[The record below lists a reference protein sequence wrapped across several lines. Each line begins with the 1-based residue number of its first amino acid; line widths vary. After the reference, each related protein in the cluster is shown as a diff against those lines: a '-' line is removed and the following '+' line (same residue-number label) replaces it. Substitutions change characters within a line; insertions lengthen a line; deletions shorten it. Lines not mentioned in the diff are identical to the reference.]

1 MASKT
6 LEAKLLITAESRVE
20 AEMAKVAKA
29 IQQGL
34 DVTKYTAEAAKLSK
48 AWEQQAKA
56 AKAAAAVMDARKPL
70 EATVQGLQRVGA
82 QATRLA
88 REYDVAKKA
97 AAEYGKAQTFIKGSE
112 QAAQAAR
119 LAAEVRRLGDAHRAA
134 VNDTKALTAA
144 FSAETAALRA
154 AESAASRYGVDL
166 SRVEQQQ
173 RTLARSTDQAAAAF
187 RRQVAAEDLA
197 AKRAVV
203 NQERAAARRGLVS
216 AGAVVAGGKID
227 ATAKAAEHTYAEF
240 DMEIRR
246 QVAMAGLTKEERSS
260 RINQAVRLGGA
271 STFNDIQVLHAQR
284 TLAGRGVRKDLVEP
298 FVEEILNYAQAM
310 NVELPSAAK
319 TLEGI
324 VFSTNQHIEDA
335 ATATKVMRRNVDL
348 AVKTA
353 KVGGLEDHD
362 IQAAFKMGGA
372 TSTGAG
378 FSIETMDTIFALLRK
393 SGYSGEEAGTAA
405 RGISSKFI
413 APSKQGLT
421 ALDAMGVKYQNF
433 VRMPDALNADR
444 LGSSVKRTFGKDMS
458 PRQMQRL
465 QALMNDPDALLD
477 RDKFT
482 ASATG
487 IIGQS
492 FDKNKKGQLKAAD
505 AHAIAKT
512 VGDFYKMAAESVD
525 TEGLLRAVI
534 NAHPTQAQLNAL
546 VTREHG
552 GKLGSIAQKPELFDE
567 YRKKIADT
575 PEGFA
580 KSIGDAV
587 MGGFYGAQKRIEN
600 TRLNVETAMGR
611 SLDNN
616 GEGGGLLTRAATAIA
631 DFQQHIAELDPKI
644 VALGTSVTVAGGKIA
659 EAAGTL
665 GLMGSALALTKS
677 AASLELA
684 AAKLAMNGGGLP
696 DAAKKGGKLAGLA
709 KGALGIT
716 AIGGLAELAKQYD
729 TLQMP
734 EFTKE
739 GIGRGLLGALDPN
752 LPDMVLGK
760 KADEIGKDAGTKVGK
775 GVAEGVKEKA
785 PEVEAEGKTLFQRLN
800 EQFRQGIFV
809 PIHLAPGEGFG
820 SGGGGGLIQR
830 ASFSPGGVGGGGVDF
845 GGALR
850 RASTGGGAGGGVG
863 AGIPRFGGGGGGS
876 GGYDG
881 SYTGNDGRRAARG
894 RMSAAGAENVASWME
909 FFRRP
914 VDQGGMGYTEEQA
927 RGQIAMMQGESG
939 LNLDPTSKGDHNR
952 AGVPQSFGTVQWN
965 RAAGRFGK
973 LQALAQSM
981 GKDWTDRGVQ
991 QEMYRREMMGA
1002 YRGAYNRIRQ
1012 AQTGEQSLRSG
1023 ISDYENPKHHDLAYA
1038 IRKPF
1043 LDRLRRGGGGVAA
1056 PKIPDEPRLVKGL
1069 DGKEGLDLGNGTMKM
1084 PDGSIRSITRSGL
1097 EIPDPPAGGIG
1108 AAGNGRGSIGAH
1120 VEEFGRHVDRLS
1132 DMGFH
1137 GQISLAVTGSG
1148 RQQVRATALKVRGRH
1163 GMTADMGVTMPDLDR
1178 DEVQSHLSRGYYDV

>member
-6 LEAKLLITAESRVE
+6 IEAKLLITAESRVE

-34 DVTKYTAEAAKLSK
+34 DVTKYTAETAKLSK

-70 EATVQGLQRVGA
+70 EATVQGMQRVGA

-88 REYDVAKKA
+88 RDYDVAKKA

-203 NQERAAARRGLVS
+203 NQERSAARRGLVS

-444 LGSSVKRTFGKDMS
+444 LGSSVKRTFGKDLS

-684 AAKLAMNGGGLP
+684 AAKLAVNGGGLP
-696 DAAKKGGKLAGLA
+696 DAAKKGGRLAGLA

-734 EFTKE
+734 EFTKD

-752 LPDMVLGK
+752 LPDLMLGK
-760 KADEIGKDAGTKVGK
+760 KADEIGKEAGTKVGK

-809 PIHLAPGEGFG
+809 PIHFMPGEGTGGSAGGGAGMIQKASFG
-820 SGGGGGLIQR
+820 GSGDDLGGMIRRGGLGGGSVGSGIGTGGGGAGGLSVRSGGGGGSIPGIPASVDMTDAERNMLGLIQLHESHGR
-830 ASFSPGGVGGGGVDF
+830 NTLNYVGTRQGLDPMTARGATAQGYYQILNSNWRRLAPGLGIKTRNAMSSTLEEQTRVALALLRSRGGRPQDWAPF
-845 GGALR
+845 NPALR
-850 RASTGGGAGGGVG
+850 AAIRRGDRAPLGAGV
-863 AGIPRFGGGGGGS
+863 AK
-876 GGYDG
+876 D
-881 SYTGNDGRRAARG
+881 
-894 RMSAAGAENVASWME
+894 AAGLE
-909 FFRRP
+909 P
-914 VDQGGMGYTEEQA
+914 
-927 RGQIAMMQGESG
+927 
-939 LNLDPTSKGDHNR
+939 
-952 AGVPQSFGTVQWN
+952 
-965 RAAGRFGK
+965 K
-973 LQALAQSM
+973 L
-981 GKDWTDRGVQ
+981 
-991 QEMYRREMMGA
+991 
-1002 YRGAYNRIRQ
+1002 IR
-1012 AQTGEQSLRSG
+1012 
-1023 ISDYENPKHHDLAYA
+1023 
-1038 IRKPF
+1038 
-1043 LDRLRRGGGGVAA
+1043 
-1056 PKIPDEPRLVKGL
+1056 GL
-1069 DGKEGLDLGNGTMKM
+1069 DGKEGLDLGDGTMKM

-1097 EIPDPPAGGIG
+1097 EIPDAPAGGIG
-1108 AAGNGRGSIGAH
+1108 GRAGRNDFA
-1120 VEEFGRHVDRLS
+1120 DRL
-1132 DMGFH
+1132 DRVADRMEGMGFH

-1148 RQQVRATALKVRGRH
+1148 RQQVRATALKVRGRG
-1163 GMTADMGVTMPDLDR
+1163 GMSADLGISEPGAKEDLSDW
-1178 DEVQSHLSRGYYDV
+1178 S

>member
-1 MASKT
+1 MASKVI
-6 LEAKLLITAESRVE
+6 EAKLLITAESRVE
-20 AEMAKVAKA
+20 AEMSKVAKA

-34 DVTKYTAEAAKLSK
+34 DVTKYTAEAAKLNK

-56 AKAAAAVMDARKPL
+56 AKAAADVMDARKPL
-70 EATVQGLQRVGA
+70 EATVRGMQRVGA
-82 QATRLA
+82 EATRLA

-97 AAEYGKAQTFIKGSE
+97 AADFGKAQTFIKGSE
-112 QAAQAAR
+112 QAAQATR
-119 LAAEVRRLGDAHRAA
+119 LATEVQRLAQAHRTA
-134 VNDTKALTAA
+134 VGETKALTAA

-154 AESAASRYGVDL
+154 AEGAASRLGVDL

-173 RTLARSTDQAAAAF
+173 RTLARSTDQASAAF
-187 RRQVAAEDLA
+187 KRQVAVEDLA
-197 AKRAVV
+197 AKQSVV
-203 NQERAAARRGLVS
+203 NHERSAARRALVS
-216 AGAVVAGGKID
+216 GGAVVVGGKIN
-227 ATAKAAEHTYAEF
+227 ATAKAAEHSYAEF

-246 QVAMAGLTKEERSS
+246 QVAMAGLTPVERQS
-260 RINQAVRLGGA
+260 RIDQAVRLGGS

-298 FVEEILNYAQAM
+298 FVEEIKDYAQAM
-310 NVELPSAAK
+310 NVDLPSAAK

-335 ATATKVMRRNVDL
+335 ATAKKVMRRNVDL

-372 TSTGAG
+372 TATGAG

-421 ALDAMGVKYQNF
+421 ALDAMGVKYQDF

-444 LGSSVKRTFGKDMS
+444 LGSSVKRSFGKDMS
-458 PRQMQRL
+458 PRQMQQL
-465 QALMNDPDALLD
+465 QALMNDPDAQLD

-487 IIGQS
+487 IIGRS
-492 FDKNKKGQLKAAD
+492 FDKNKKGELKAAD

-567 YRKKIADT
+567 YHKKIAET

-587 MGGFYGAQKRIEN
+587 MGGFYGALKRIEN

-616 GEGGGLLTRAATAIA
+616 GENGGLLTKAATAIA
-631 DFQQHIAELDPKI
+631 DFQQHIAELDPKV
-644 VALGTSVTVAGGKIA
+644 VALGTSVAYVSGQIMQ
-659 EAAGTL
+659 AAGTL

-684 AAKLAMNGGGLP
+684 AAKLAAGGILP
-696 DAAKKGGKLAGLA
+696 DGAKKGGKLAGLA

-716 AIGGLAELAKQYD
+716 AAGGLAELAQQYGV
-729 TLQMP
+729 LQMP
-734 EFTKE
+734 DLKD
-739 GIGRGLLGALDPN
+739 GVGRGLLGALDPN

-760 KADEIGKDAGTKVGK
+760 KADEVGKDAGTKVGK
-775 GVAEGVKEKA
+775 GIADGVKEKA
-785 PEVEAEGKTLFQRLN
+785 PEVEAEGKTVFQRLN
-800 EQFRQGIFV
+800 EQFRAGIFV
-809 PIHLAPGEGFG
+809 PIHLAPGEGMG
-820 SGGGGGLIQR
+820 GGAGGGGGGGSLIQR
-830 ASFSPGGVGGGGVDF
+830 ASFSPGGGGFGGGGIGVGGGGGVF
-845 GGALR
+845 R
-850 RASTGGGAGGGVG
+850 RGS
-863 AGIPRFGGGGGGS
+863 GGGGGARVFEAPTGPYLGTGS
-876 GGYDG
+876 TAG
-881 SYTGNDGRRAARG
+881 SLTRLSEEAARAAGIDPRYLHG
-894 RMSAAGAENVASWME
+894 IRA
-909 FFRRP
+909 
-914 VDQGGMGYTEEQA
+914 
-927 RGQIAMMQGESG
+927 GESG
-939 LNLDPTSKGDHNR
+939 HRDNYDVKS
-952 AGVPQSFGTVQWN
+952 
-965 RAAGRFGK
+965 
-973 LQALAQSM
+973 
-981 GKDWTDRGVQ
+981 DRVEDSYG
-991 QEMYRREMMGA
+991 
-1002 YRGAYNRIRQ
+1002 
-1012 AQTGEQSLRSG
+1012 
-1023 ISDYENPKHHDLAYA
+1023 
-1038 IRKPF
+1038 PF
-1043 LDRLRRGGGGVAA
+1043 QMNRRGGLGQIFEKETGLSVKDPRTIADQARWVARHIA
-1056 PKIPDEPRLVKGL
+1056 KKLKANPNYNPGTEWFGYKGRREADPKWGNSGYRPNAAAGLEPKLIRGL

-1097 EIPDPPAGGIG
+1097 EIPEAPAGGIG
-1108 AAGNGRGSIGAH
+1108 AAGNGRAGSIGAH
-1120 VEEFGRHVDRLS
+1120 VEEFGRHVDRLA

-1137 GQISLAVTGSG
+1137 GQIEVTGLHRAG
-1148 RQQVRATALKVRGRH
+1148 MRATGIKVRGRG
-1163 GMTADMGVTMPDLDR
+1163 GMTADMGVSLPDLER
-1178 DEVQSHLSRGYYDV
+1178 DGYSPPPRGLTDV

>member
-34 DVTKYTAEAAKLSK
+34 NVTKYTAEAAKLSK

-70 EATVQGLQRVGA
+70 EATVQGMQRVGA

-97 AAEYGKAQTFIKGSE
+97 AAEYGKAQTFVKGSE

-203 NQERAAARRGLVS
+203 NQERSAARRGLVS

-246 QVAMAGLTKEERSS
+246 QVAMAGLTKDERTS

-444 LGSSVKRTFGKDMS
+444 LGSSVKRSFGKDLS

-696 DAAKKGGKLAGLA
+696 DAAKKGGRLAGLA

-716 AIGGLAELAKQYD
+716 AIGGLAELAQHYD
-729 TLQMP
+729 TLKMP
-734 EFTKE
+734 EFTKD

-760 KADEIGKDAGTKVGK
+760 KADEIGKEAGTKVGK

-785 PEVEAEGKTLFQRLN
+785 PEVEAEGKTLLQRLN
-800 EQFRQGIFV
+800 EQFRQGIFI
-809 PIHLAPGEGFG
+809 PIHLAPGEGMGGG
-820 SGGGGGLIQR
+820 SGSGSSGLIQK
-830 ASFSPGGVGGGGVDF
+830 ASFGGGSGLDGMV
-845 GGALR
+845 R
-850 RASTGGGAGGGVG
+850 KASIGGAGGGAGVASGGGAAPYVGGGRGISARDMRNIDPEFAAHIRASSLSQGIDPDIALRIANSEGLRGSNPNRLTPGDYENGKPTSFGPFQLHYGRSGGLGNRYTAETGHHASDPRYWKEQIDFALRTARKEGWGAWYGRRG
-863 AGIPRFGGGGGGS
+863 AGIGLR
-876 GGYDG
+876 DG
-881 SYTGNDGRRAARG
+881 
-894 RMSAAGAENVASWME
+894 
-909 FFRRP
+909 
-914 VDQGGMGYTEEQA
+914 
-927 RGQIAMMQGESG
+927 I
-939 LNLDPTSKGDHNR
+939 
-952 AGVPQSFGTVQWN
+952 GTVKPVPM
-965 RAAGRFGK
+965 A
-973 LQALAQSM
+973 
-981 GKDWTDRGVQ
+981 KD
-991 QEMYRREMMGA
+991 
-1002 YRGAYNRIRQ
+1002 
-1012 AQTGEQSLRSG
+1012 GE
-1023 ISDYENPKHHDLAYA
+1023 PK
-1038 IRKPF
+1038 
-1043 LDRLRRGGGGVAA
+1043 
-1056 PKIPDEPRLVKGL
+1056 LVKGL
-1069 DGKEGLDLGNGTMKM
+1069 DGKEGLDLGNGTMRM

-1097 EIPDPPAGGIG
+1097 EIPDAPAGGIG

-1120 VEEFGRHVDRLS
+1120 VEEFGRHVDRLQ
-1132 DMGFH
+1132 DMGVH
-1137 GQISLAVTGSG
+1137 AQVEVTGLRRSG
-1148 RQQVRATALKVRGRH
+1148 LRATALRVRGRG
-1163 GMTADMGVTMPDLDR
+1163 GMSADLGVSEPDAKED
-1178 DEVQSHLSRGYYDV
+1178 LSDWT

>member
-6 LEAKLLITAESRVE
+6 IEAKLLITAESRVE

-48 AWEQQAKA
+48 AWEQQARA

-70 EATVQGLQRVGA
+70 EATVQGMQRVGA

-119 LAAEVRRLGDAHRAA
+119 LAAEVRRLGDAHRVA

-203 NQERAAARRGLVS
+203 NQERSAARRGLVS

-444 LGSSVKRTFGKDMS
+444 LGSSVKRSFGKDLS

-684 AAKLAMNGGGLP
+684 AAKLAVNGGGLP
-696 DAAKKGGKLAGLA
+696 DAAKKGGRLAGLA

-716 AIGGLAELAKQYD
+716 AIGGLAELAQHYD
-729 TLQMP
+729 TLKMP
-734 EFTKE
+734 EFTKD

-809 PIHLAPGEGFG
+809 PIHFMPGEGM
-820 SGGGGGLIQR
+820 
-830 ASFSPGGVGGGGVDF
+830 
-845 GGALR
+845 
-850 RASTGGGAGGGVG
+850 GGGAGGG
-863 AGIPRFGGGGGGS
+863 AGLIQKASFGGGGGADLSGMVRKASIGGAGGGAGATSGSVVPYS
-876 GGYDG
+876 GG
-881 SYTGNDGRRAARG
+881 GR
-894 RMSAAGAENVASWME
+894 
-909 FFRRP
+909 
-914 VDQGGMGYTEEQA
+914 
-927 RGQIAMMQGESG
+927 
-939 LNLDPTSKGDHNR
+939 
-952 AGVPQSFGTVQWN
+952 
-965 RAAGRFGK
+965 
-973 LQALAQSM
+973 
-981 GKDWTDRGVQ
+981 
-991 QEMYRREMMGA
+991 
-1002 YRGAYNRIRQ
+1002 
-1012 AQTGEQSLRSG
+1012 G
-1023 ISDYENPKHHDLAYA
+1023 ISARDMRNIDPEFAAHIRASALSQGIDPDIALRIANSEGLRGSNPNRLTPGDYENGKPTSFGPFQLHYGRSGGLGNRYTAETGHHASDPRYWKEQIDFALRTA
-1038 IRKPF
+1038 RKEGWGAWYG
-1043 LDRLRRGGGGVAA
+1043 RRGAGIGLRDGIGTVKPVPMAKDGE
-1056 PKIPDEPRLVKGL
+1056 PKLVKGL

-1097 EIPDPPAGGIG
+1097 EIPDAPAGGIG
-1108 AAGNGRGSIGAH
+1108 AAGNGRGSIGAAA
-1120 VEEFGRHVDRLS
+1120 ERMNQAVDRMEG
-1132 DMGFH
+1132 MGFH

>member
-6 LEAKLLITAESRVE
+6 IEAKLLITAESRVE

-34 DVTKYTAEAAKLSK
+34 DVTKYTAEAAKLNK

-56 AKAAAAVMDARKPL
+56 AKAAADVMDARKPL
-70 EATVQGLQRVGA
+70 EATVRGMQRVGA
-82 QATRLA
+82 EATRLA

-97 AAEYGKAQTFIKGSE
+97 AADFGKAQTFIKGSE
-112 QAAQAAR
+112 QAAQATR
-119 LAAEVRRLGDAHRAA
+119 LATEVQRLAVAHRTA
-134 VNDTKALTAA
+134 VGETKALTAA

-154 AESAASRYGVDL
+154 AEGAASRLGVDL

-173 RTLARSTDQAAAAF
+173 RTLARSTDQASAAF
-187 RRQVAAEDLA
+187 KRQIAVEDHA
-197 AKRAVV
+197 AKQAVV
-203 NQERAAARRGLVS
+203 NHERSVARRALVS
-216 AGAVVAGGKID
+216 GGAVVVGGKIN
-227 ATAKAAEHTYAEF
+227 ATAKAAEHSYAEF

-246 QVAMAGLTKEERSS
+246 QTAMAGLTPAERQS
-260 RINQAVRLGGA
+260 RIDQAVRLGGS

-298 FVEEILNYAQAM
+298 FVEEIKDYAQAM
-310 NVELPSAAK
+310 NVDLPSAAK

-335 ATATKVMRRNVDL
+335 ATAKKVMRRNVDL

-444 LGSSVKRTFGKDMS
+444 LGSSVKRSFGKDMS
-458 PRQMQRL
+458 PRQMQQL

-487 IIGQS
+487 IIGRS
-492 FDKNKKGQLKAAD
+492 FDKNKKGELKAAD

-534 NAHPTQAQLNAL
+534 RAHPTQAQLNAL

-567 YRKKIADT
+567 YHKKISET

-587 MGGFYGAQKRIEN
+587 MGGFYGALKRIEN
-600 TRLNVETAMGR
+600 TRLNVETAAGR
-611 SLDNN
+611 ALDNN
-616 GEGGGLLTRAATAIA
+616 GEGGGLLTKAATAIA
-631 DFQQHIAELDPKI
+631 DFQQHIAELDPKL
-644 VALGTSVTVAGGKIA
+644 VALGTTVAAVGGQIA
-659 EAAGTL
+659 SAAGTL

-684 AAKLAMNGGGLP
+684 AAKLAVNGGLP
-696 DAAKKGGKLAGLA
+696 SGGTKGGKLAGLA
-709 KGALGIT
+709 KGALGV
-716 AIGGLAELAKQYD
+716 AAVGGLAELAEHYN

-734 EFTKE
+734 EFTKD
-739 GIGRGLLGALDPN
+739 GLGRGLLGALDPN

-760 KADEIGKDAGTKVGK
+760 KADEVGKDAGTKVGK
-775 GVAEGVKEKA
+775 GIADGVKEKA
-785 PEVEAEGKTLFQRLN
+785 PEVEAEGKTVFQRLN
-800 EQFRQGIFV
+800 EQFRAGIFV
-809 PIHLAPGEGFG
+809 PIHLTPGEGMG
-820 SGGGGGLIQR
+820 
-830 ASFSPGGVGGGGVDF
+830 
-845 GGALR
+845 
-850 RASTGGGAGGGVG
+850 GGGAGGGNLIQKVG
-863 AGIPRFGGGGGGS
+863 FGGSGGLGGGVGTGIGTGGGLRRRGGGGGGVYEAPT
-876 GGYDG
+876 GPYLGTG
-881 SYTGNDGRRAARG
+881 STAGSLTRLSEEAARAAGIDPRYLHG
-894 RMSAAGAENVASWME
+894 IRA
-909 FFRRP
+909 
-914 VDQGGMGYTEEQA
+914 
-927 RGQIAMMQGESG
+927 GESG
-939 LNLDPTSKGDHNR
+939 HRDNYDVKS
-952 AGVPQSFGTVQWN
+952 
-965 RAAGRFGK
+965 
-973 LQALAQSM
+973 
-981 GKDWTDRGVQ
+981 DRVEDSYG
-991 QEMYRREMMGA
+991 
-1002 YRGAYNRIRQ
+1002 
-1012 AQTGEQSLRSG
+1012 
-1023 ISDYENPKHHDLAYA
+1023 
-1038 IRKPF
+1038 PF
-1043 LDRLRRGGGGVAA
+1043 QMNRRGGLGQIFEKETGLSVKDPRTIADQARWVARHIA
-1056 PKIPDEPRLVKGL
+1056 KKLKANPNYNPGTEWFGYKGRREADPKWGNSGYRPNAAAGLEPKLIRGL

-1097 EIPDPPAGGIG
+1097 EIPEAPAGGLG
-1108 AAGNGRGSIGAH
+1108 GGRGTSDLREHIA
-1120 VEEFGRHVDRLS
+1120 ELGRHVDRFGQS
-1132 DMGFH
+1132 GFH
-1137 GQISLAVTGSG
+1137 GQIELTGLRRSG
-1148 RQQVRATALKVRGRH
+1148 VRATSLKIRGR
-1163 GMTADMGVTMPDLDR
+1163 GGITADLGVSEPGAKEDLP
-1178 DEVQSHLSRGYYDV
+1178 SGLITSS

>member
-6 LEAKLLITAESRVE
+6 IEAKLLITAESRVE

-34 DVTKYTAEAAKLSK
+34 DVTKYTAEAAKLNK

-56 AKAAAAVMDARKPL
+56 AKAAADVMDARKPL
-70 EATVQGLQRVGA
+70 EATVRGMQRVGA
-82 QATRLA
+82 EATRLA

-112 QAAQAAR
+112 QAAQATR
-119 LAAEVRRLGDAHRAA
+119 LATEVQRLAVAHRTA
-134 VNDTKALTAA
+134 VGETKALTAA

-154 AESAASRYGVDL
+154 AEGAASRLGVDL

-173 RTLARSTDQAAAAF
+173 RTLARSTDQASAAF
-187 RRQVAAEDLA
+187 KRQVAVEDLA
-197 AKRAVV
+197 AKQAVV
-203 NQERAAARRGLVS
+203 NHERSAARRALVS
-216 AGAVVAGGKID
+216 GGAVVVGGKIN
-227 ATAKAAEHTYAEF
+227 ATAKAAEHSYAEF

-246 QVAMAGLTKEERSS
+246 QTAMAGLTPAERQS
-260 RINQAVRLGGA
+260 RIDQAVRLGGS

-298 FVEEILNYAQAM
+298 FVEEIKDYAQAM
-310 NVELPSAAK
+310 NVDLPSAAK

-335 ATATKVMRRNVDL
+335 ATAKKVMRRNVDL

-444 LGSSVKRTFGKDMS
+444 LGSSVKRSFGKDMS
-458 PRQMQRL
+458 PRQMQQL
-465 QALMNDPDALLD
+465 QVLMNDPDALLD

-487 IIGQS
+487 IIGRS
-492 FDKNKKGQLKAAD
+492 FDKNKKGELKAAD

-512 VGDFYKMAAESVD
+512 VGDFYKMAAQSVD

-534 NAHPTQAQLNAL
+534 RANPTQAQLNAL

-567 YRKKIADT
+567 YHKKISET

-587 MGGFYGAQKRIEN
+587 MGGFFGALKRIEN

-616 GEGGGLLTRAATAIA
+616 GEGGGLLTKAATAIA
-631 DFQQHIAELDPKI
+631 DFQQHIAELDPKV
-644 VALGTSVTVAGGKIA
+644 VALGTSVAYVSGQIMQ
-659 EAAGTL
+659 AAGTL

-684 AAKLAMNGGGLP
+684 AAKLAAGGILP
-696 DAAKKGGKLAGLA
+696 DGAKKGGKLAGFA
-709 KGALGIT
+709 KGALGVT
-716 AIGGLAELAKQYD
+716 AIGGLAGLAEHFN

-734 EFTKE
+734 EFTKD
-739 GIGRGLLGALDPN
+739 GLGRGLLGALDPN

-760 KADEIGKDAGTKVGK
+760 KADEVGKDTGSKVGK
-775 GVAEGVKEKA
+775 GIADGVKERA

-800 EQFRQGIFV
+800 EQFRAGIFV
-809 PIHLAPGEGFG
+809 PIHFMPGEGMG
-820 SGGGGGLIQR
+820 GGAGGGGGGLIQR
-830 ASFSPGGVGGGGVDF
+830 ASLGGGGIGVGGGGGVF
-845 GGALR
+845 R
-850 RASTGGGAGGGVG
+850 RGTGGGAARVFEAPTGPYLGTGSTAG
-863 AGIPRFGGGGGGS
+863 SLTRLSEEAARAAGIDPRYLHGI
-876 GGYDG
+876 
-881 SYTGNDGRRAARG
+881 RA
-894 RMSAAGAENVASWME
+894 
-909 FFRRP
+909 
-914 VDQGGMGYTEEQA
+914 
-927 RGQIAMMQGESG
+927 GESG
-939 LNLDPTSKGDHNR
+939 HRDNYDVKS
-952 AGVPQSFGTVQWN
+952 
-965 RAAGRFGK
+965 
-973 LQALAQSM
+973 
-981 GKDWTDRGVQ
+981 DRVEDSYG
-991 QEMYRREMMGA
+991 
-1002 YRGAYNRIRQ
+1002 
-1012 AQTGEQSLRSG
+1012 
-1023 ISDYENPKHHDLAYA
+1023 
-1038 IRKPF
+1038 PF
-1043 LDRLRRGGGGVAA
+1043 QMNRRGGLGQIFEKETGLSVKDPRTIADQARWVARHIA
-1056 PKIPDEPRLVKGL
+1056 KKLKANPNYNPGTEWFGYKGRREADPKWGNSGYRPKAADGEPRLVRGL
-1069 DGKEGLDLGNGTMKM
+1069 DGVEGLDLGNGTMKM
-1084 PDGSIRSITRSGL
+1084 PNGAIRSIPRGMP
-1097 EIPDPPAGGIG
+1097 EIPEAPAGGIG
-1108 AAGNGRGSIGAH
+1108 AGGGGRGIGQH
-1120 VEEFGRHVDRLS
+1120 VEEFGRHVDRLA

-1137 GQISLAVTGSG
+1137 GQIEVTGLQRAG
-1148 RQQVRATALKVRGRH
+1148 MRATGIKVRGRG
-1163 GMTADMGVTMPDLDR
+1163 GMTADMGVSMPDIERDGYTPPDR
-1178 DEVQSHLSRGYYDV
+1178 RLTDV

>member
-6 LEAKLLITAESRVE
+6 IEAKLLITAEQRVE

-29 IQQGL
+29 VKQGL
-34 DVTKYTAEAAKLSK
+34 EVGKYTAEIEKLNK
-48 AWEQQAKA
+48 AWEFNAQATKA
-56 AKAAAAVMDARKPL
+56 AQTVMQARGPL
-70 EATVQGLQRVGA
+70 EATVRGMQRVGSEA
-82 QATRLA
+82 ARLA
-88 REYDVAKKA
+88 REYDAAKKA
-97 AAEYGKAQTFIKGSE
+97 AADFSKSSTFVKGSE
-112 QAAQAAR
+112 QAVK
-119 LAAEVRRLGDAHRAA
+119 LASEVRRLGEAHRMA
-134 VNDTKALTAA
+134 VGETKALTAA

-154 AESAASRYGVDL
+154 AEGAASRLGVDL

-173 RTLARSTDQAAAAF
+173 RNLARSTDQAAAAF
-187 RRQVAAEDLA
+187 KRQIAVEDHA
-197 AKRAVV
+197 AKQSVV
-203 NQERAAARRGLVS
+203 RQERSAARQGLVS
-216 AGAVVAGGKID
+216 AGAVVVGGKISS
-227 ATAKAAEHTYAEF
+227 TAKAAEHSYAEF

-246 QVAMAGLTKEERSS
+246 QVAMASLTPAERQS
-260 RINQAVRLGGA
+260 RIDQAVRLGGS

-298 FVEEILNYAQAM
+298 FVEEIKDYAQAM
-310 NVELPSAAK
+310 NVDLPSAAK

-324 VFSTNQHIEDA
+324 VFSTNQHIDDA
-335 ATATKVMRRNVDL
+335 ASAKKVMRRNVDL

-393 SGYSGEEAGTAA
+393 AGYSGEEAGTAA

-413 APSKQGLT
+413 APSKGGLT

-444 LGSSVKRTFGKDMS
+444 LGSSVKRTFGKEMS

-482 ASATG
+482 ADATG

-534 NAHPTQAQLNAL
+534 NAHPTQAQLNTL

-567 YRKKIADT
+567 YRKKIAET

-587 MGGFYGAQKRIEN
+587 MGGFYGALKRIEN

-616 GEGGGLLTRAATAIA
+616 GENGGLLSKAASAIA
-631 DFQQHIAELDPKI
+631 DFQQHIAELDPKL
-644 VALGTSVTVAGGKIA
+644 VAVGTTVAVVGGKIA

-684 AAKLAMNGGGLP
+684 AAKLAVNGGLP
-696 DAAKKGGKLAGLA
+696 DGVKKGGKLAGLA

-716 AIGGLAELAKQYD
+716 AIGGLAELAEHYD
-729 TLQMP
+729 TLKMP
-734 EFTKE
+734 EFSKD

-760 KADEIGKDAGTKVGK
+760 KADEIGKDAGRQGRQ
-775 GVAEGVKEKA
+775 GRGRRREGEGPGGRGRGQDPVPA
-785 PEVEAEGKTLFQRLN
+785 PERAVPPGHLRADPSRPGRGYGRRGRKWRGPDPEGQ
-800 EQFRQGIFV
+800 
-809 PIHLAPGEGFG
+809 
-820 SGGGGGLIQR
+820 
-830 ASFSPGGVGGGGVDF
+830 
-845 GGALR
+845 LR
-850 RASTGGGAGGGVG
+850 RW
-863 AGIPRFGGGGGGS
+863 R
-876 GGYDG
+876 
-881 SYTGNDGRRAARG
+881 
-894 RMSAAGAENVASWME
+894 
-909 FFRRP
+909 
-914 VDQGGMGYTEEQA
+914 
-927 RGQIAMMQGESG
+927 
-939 LNLDPTSKGDHNR
+939 
-952 AGVPQSFGTVQWN
+952 
-965 RAAGRFGK
+965 
-973 LQALAQSM
+973 
-981 GKDWTDRGVQ
+981 
-991 QEMYRREMMGA
+991 
-1002 YRGAYNRIRQ
+1002 
-1012 AQTGEQSLRSG
+1012 
-1023 ISDYENPKHHDLAYA
+1023 
-1038 IRKPF
+1038 
-1043 LDRLRRGGGGVAA
+1043 
-1056 PKIPDEPRLVKGL
+1056 
-1069 DGKEGLDLGNGTMKM
+1069 
-1084 PDGSIRSITRSGL
+1084 
-1097 EIPDPPAGGIG
+1097 
-1108 AAGNGRGSIGAH
+1108 
-1120 VEEFGRHVDRLS
+1120 
-1132 DMGFH
+1132 
-1137 GQISLAVTGSG
+1137 
-1148 RQQVRATALKVRGRH
+1148 
-1163 GMTADMGVTMPDLDR
+1163 
-1178 DEVQSHLSRGYYDV
+1178 

>member
-1 MASKT
+1 MASKVI
-6 LEAKLLITAESRVE
+6 EAKLLITAESRVE

-29 IQQGL
+29 VQQGL
-34 DVTKYTAEAAKLSK
+34 DVTKYTAEVAKLNK
-48 AWEQQAKA
+48 AWEFQAKA
-56 AKAAAAVMDARKPL
+56 AKAAADLMDARKPL
-70 EATVQGLQRVGA
+70 EATVQGMQRVGA
-82 QATRLA
+82 QAARLA
-88 REYDVAKKA
+88 REYDAAKKA
-97 AAEYGKAQTFIKGSE
+97 ATDYSKSTAFVKGSE
-112 QAAQAAR
+112 QAVR
-119 LAAEVRRLGDAHRAA
+119 LTAEVRRLSEAHRAA
-134 VNDTKALTAA
+134 VGDTKALTAA

-154 AESAASRYGVDL
+154 AEGAASRLGVDL

-187 RRQVAAEDLA
+187 KRQIAVEDLA
-197 AKRAVV
+197 AKQSVV
-203 NQERAAARRGLVS
+203 RQERSAARQGLVS
-216 AGAVVAGGKID
+216 AGAVVVGGKID
-227 ATAKAAEHTYAEF
+227 ATAKAATHSYAEF

-246 QVAMAGLTKEERSS
+246 QVAMASLTKEERQS
-260 RINQAVRLGGA
+260 RIDQAVRLGGS

-298 FVEEILNYAQAM
+298 FVEEIKDYAQAM
-310 NVELPSAAK
+310 NVDLPSAAK

-335 ATATKVMRRNVDL
+335 ATAKKVMRRNVDL

-372 TSTGAG
+372 TATGAG

-444 LGSSVKRTFGKDMS
+444 LGNSVKRSFGKQMS
-458 PRQMQRL
+458 PEQMQRL
-465 QALMNDPDALLD
+465 QAMMNDPDALLD

-482 ASATG
+482 ADATG

-512 VGDFYKMAAESVD
+512 VGDFYKMAADSVD
-525 TEGLLRAVI
+525 TEGLLKAVI

-567 YRKKIADT
+567 YRKKIAET

-616 GEGGGLLTRAATAIA
+616 GEGGGLLTKAYTAIA

-644 VALGTSVTVAGGKIA
+644 VALGTSVAVVGGEIA
-659 EAAGTL
+659 RAAGTL
-665 GLMGSALALTKS
+665 GLMGSALALTRS

-684 AAKLAMNGGGLP
+684 AAKLAVNGGLP
-696 DAAKKGGKLAGLA
+696 DVAKKGSRLAGLA
-709 KGALGIT
+709 KGALGLT
-716 AIGGLAELAKQYD
+716 AIGGLAELAQQYGV
-729 TLQMP
+729 LQMP
-734 EFTKE
+734 DMKD
-739 GIGRGLLGALDPN
+739 GVGRGLLGALDPN

-760 KADEIGKDAGTKVGK
+760 KADDVGKDAGTKVGK
-775 GVAEGVKEKA
+775 GVADGIKEKA

-800 EQFRQGIFV
+800 EQFRAGIFV
-809 PIHLAPGEGFG
+809 PINFVLGEGM
-820 SGGGGGLIQR
+820 
-830 ASFSPGGVGGGGVDF
+830 
-845 GGALR
+845 
-850 RASTGGGAGGGVG
+850 GGGAGGGSGVQSASFG
-863 AGIPRFGGGGGGS
+863 GGGSGLGGMIRKASLGGGGGGGLGGDVSSVGGAVGS
-876 GGYDG
+876 GVPGSVQMTDTERNQLGLITKYEAGGRNVPNYINDRRHTAQGYYQITNSNWRNIAPKLGITAPNAMSASLEDQ
-881 SYTGNDGRRAARG
+881 TRVALHLRRA
-894 RMSAAGAENVASWME
+894 
-909 FFRRP
+909 
-914 VDQGGMGYTEEQA
+914 
-927 RGQIAMMQGESG
+927 SG
-939 LNLDPTSKGDHNR
+939 LGN
-952 AGVPQSFGTVQWN
+952 
-965 RAAGRFGK
+965 
-973 LQALAQSM
+973 
-981 GKDWTDRGVQ
+981 WTR
-991 QEMYRREMMGA
+991 YNPRL
-1002 YRGAYNRIRQ
+1002 RGALGR
-1012 AQTGEQSLRSG
+1012 GEQIQAG
-1023 ISDYENPKHHDLAYA
+1023 PT
-1038 IRKPF
+1038 
-1043 LDRLRRGGGGVAA
+1043 A
-1056 PKIPDEPRLVKGL
+1056 PKTADGDPHLVRGL

-1108 AAGNGRGSIGAH
+1108 AAGNGRGGIGAH
-1120 VEEFGRHVDRLS
+1120 VEEFGRHVDRLA

-1137 GQISLAVTGSG
+1137 GQIEVTGLRRAG
-1148 RQQVRATALKVRGRH
+1148 LRATSLKIRSRG
-1163 GMTADMGVTMPDLDR
+1163 GIADLGVTEPGAKEDLSDW
-1178 DEVQSHLSRGYYDV
+1178 S

>member
-6 LEAKLLITAESRVE
+6 IEAKLLITAESRIE

-70 EATVQGLQRVGA
+70 EATVQGMQRVGA

-112 QAAQAAR
+112 QAAQATK

-197 AKRAVV
+197 AKRAIV
-203 NQERAAARRGLVS
+203 NQERSAARRGLVS

-505 AHAIAKT
+505 AHAIAKM

-684 AAKLAMNGGGLP
+684 AAKLAVNGGGLP
-696 DAAKKGGKLAGLA
+696 DAAKKGGRLAGLA

-716 AIGGLAELAKQYD
+716 AIGGLAELAQHYN

-809 PIHLAPGEGFG
+809 PIHFMPGEGMGGGSGGGLIQKASFG
-820 SGGGGGLIQR
+820 GGSGGDLGGMIRRASPGSGIGSGVGTGGGGGGGLSVR
-830 ASFSPGGVGGGGVDF
+830 S
-845 GGALR
+845 
-850 RASTGGGAGGGVG
+850 
-863 AGIPRFGGGGGGS
+863 GGGGGGS
-876 GGYDG
+876 IPGIPASVDMTDAERNMLGLIQLHESHGRNTLNYVGTRQGLDPMTARGATAQGYFQILNSNWRRLAPGLGIKTRNAMSSTLEEQTRVALALLRSRGGRPQDWAPF
-881 SYTGNDGRRAARG
+881 NPALRAAIRRG
-894 RMSAAGAENVASWME
+894 DRAPLG
-909 FFRRP
+909 
-914 VDQGGMGYTEEQA
+914 
-927 RGQIAMMQGESG
+927 
-939 LNLDPTSKGDHNR
+939 
-952 AGVPQSFGTVQWN
+952 AGVAKD
-965 RAAGRFGK
+965 AAALEPK
-973 LQALAQSM
+973 L
-981 GKDWTDRGVQ
+981 
-991 QEMYRREMMGA
+991 
-1002 YRGAYNRIRQ
+1002 IR
-1012 AQTGEQSLRSG
+1012 
-1023 ISDYENPKHHDLAYA
+1023 
-1038 IRKPF
+1038 
-1043 LDRLRRGGGGVAA
+1043 
-1056 PKIPDEPRLVKGL
+1056 GL

-1084 PDGSIRSITRSGL
+1084 PDGSIRSIPRGMP
-1097 EIPDPPAGGIG
+1097 EIPEAPAGGIG
-1108 AAGNGRGSIGAH
+1108 GGGGRGMSELREH
-1120 VEEFGRHVDRLS
+1120 VAELGRHIERFGQS
-1132 DMGFH
+1132 GFH
-1137 GQISLAVTGSG
+1137 GQIEVTGL
-1148 RQQVRATALKVRGRH
+1148 RQAGLRATSLRVKGRG
-1163 GMTADMGVTMPDLDR
+1163 GLSADMGITEMGAKLNAGDPADW
-1178 DEVQSHLSRGYYDV
+1178 S

>member
-6 LEAKLLITAESRVE
+6 IEAKLLITAESRVE

-34 DVTKYTAEAAKLSK
+34 DVTKYTAEAAKLNK

-56 AKAAAAVMDARKPL
+56 AKAAADVMDARKPL
-70 EATVQGLQRVGA
+70 EATVRGMQRVGA
-82 QATRLA
+82 EATRLA
-88 REYDVAKKA
+88 REFDVAKKA
-97 AAEYGKAQTFIKGSE
+97 AAEYGKAQTFIKGSD

-119 LAAEVRRLGDAHRAA
+119 LASEVRRLGDAHRAA
-134 VNDTKALTAA
+134 VGETKALTAA

-154 AESAASRYGVDL
+154 AEGAASRLGVDL

-187 RRQVAAEDLA
+187 KRQVAVEDLA
-197 AKRAVV
+197 AKQAVV

-216 AGAVVAGGKID
+216 AGAVVVGGKID

-246 QVAMAGLTKEERSS
+246 QVAMAGLTPAERQS
-260 RINQAVRLGGA
+260 RIDQAVRLGGS

-298 FVEEILNYAQAM
+298 FVEEIKDYAQAM
-310 NVELPSAAK
+310 NVDLPGAAK

-335 ATATKVMRRNVDL
+335 ATAKRVMRRNVDL

-372 TSTGAG
+372 TGTGAG

-421 ALDAMGVKYQNF
+421 ALDAMGVRYQDF

-444 LGSSVKRTFGKDMS
+444 LGSSVKRSFGKDMT

-482 ASATG
+482 ADATG

-567 YRKKIADT
+567 YRKKIAET

-644 VALGTSVTVAGGKIA
+644 VALGTSVTVVGGKIA
-659 EAAGTL
+659 KAAGTL

-684 AAKLAMNGGGLP
+684 AAKLAVNGGGLP
-696 DAAKKGGKLAGLA
+696 DAAKKGGRIAGLA

-716 AIGGLAELAKQYD
+716 AIGGLAELAQHYD
-729 TLQMP
+729 TLKMP
-734 EFTKE
+734 EFTKD

-800 EQFRQGIFV
+800 EQFRAGIFV
-809 PIHLAPGEGFG
+809 PIHFMPGEGMG
-820 SGGGGGLIQR
+820 GGAGGGGLIQK
-830 ASFSPGGVGGGGVDF
+830 ASFGGGNGGLGGYSGGGGVGD
-845 GGALR
+845 GLG
-850 RASTGGGAGGGVG
+850 GGGV
-863 AGIPRFGGGGGGS
+863 AGIVRGAGS
-876 GGYDG
+876 GGGLG
-881 SYTGNDGRRAARG
+881 SDYHAVVGGKSYRASYAPGGRERVGSWLSFLQSDVAFGGLGMPLDKARA
-894 RMSAAGAENVASWME
+894 MV
-909 FFRRP
+909 
-914 VDQGGMGYTEEQA
+914 
-927 RGQIAMMQGESG
+927 AMMQGESG
-939 LNLDPTSKGDHNR
+939 INLNPGAVGDHGT
-952 AGVPQSFGTVQWN
+952 AFGTGQWRLDRF
-965 RAAGRFGK
+965 RA
-973 LQALAQSM
+973 LQATAAKMGVDWRNVAAQQRHFRNEM
-981 GKDWTDRGVQ
+981 LGKYRPVYDRI
-991 QEMYRREMMGA
+991 MGA
-1002 YRGAYNRIRQ
+1002 QGGEGA
-1012 AQTGEQSLRSG
+1012 
-1023 ISDYENPKHHDLAYA
+1023 LAYG
-1038 IRKPF
+1038 IRDFERPKYPGLAYKF
-1043 LDRLRRGGGGVAA
+1043 RHPYLEGLRRA
-1056 PKIPDEPRLVKGL
+1056 PTETAGAGEPRLIKGL

-1097 EIPDPPAGGIG
+1097 EIPEAPAGGIG
-1108 AAGNGRGSIGAH
+1108 AAGNGRGGIGAH
-1120 VEEFGRHVDRLS
+1120 VEEFGRHVDRLA

-1137 GQISLAVTGSG
+1137 GQIEVTGLHRAG
-1148 RQQVRATALKVRGRH
+1148 MRATGIKVRGRG
-1163 GMTADMGVTMPDLDR
+1163 GMTADMGVTLPDLER
-1178 DEVQSHLSRGYYDV
+1178 DGYTPPSRGLTEV

>member
-70 EATVQGLQRVGA
+70 EATVQGMQRVGA

-154 AESAASRYGVDL
+154 ADSAASRYGVDL

-203 NQERAAARRGLVS
+203 NQERSAARRGLVS

-458 PRQMQRL
+458 PRQMQSL

-809 PIHLAPGEGFG
+809 PIHFMPGEGM
-820 SGGGGGLIQR
+820 GGGGGAGLIQK
-830 ASFSPGGVGGGGVDF
+830 ASFGGGAAGGALEGMIRKSSIAGAGGGGGVTSGSVVPYS
-845 GGALR
+845 GGGRGISARDMRNIDPEFAAHIRASALSQGINPDIALR
-850 RASTGGGAGGGVG
+850 IANSEGLRGSNPNRLTPGDYENGKPTSFGPFQLHYGRSGGLGNRYTAETGHHASDPRYWKEQIDFALRTARKEGWGAWYGRRG
-863 AGIPRFGGGGGGS
+863 AGIGLR
-876 GGYDG
+876 DG
-881 SYTGNDGRRAARG
+881 
-894 RMSAAGAENVASWME
+894 
-909 FFRRP
+909 
-914 VDQGGMGYTEEQA
+914 
-927 RGQIAMMQGESG
+927 I
-939 LNLDPTSKGDHNR
+939 
-952 AGVPQSFGTVQWN
+952 GTVKPVPM
-965 RAAGRFGK
+965 A
-973 LQALAQSM
+973 
-981 GKDWTDRGVQ
+981 KD
-991 QEMYRREMMGA
+991 
-1002 YRGAYNRIRQ
+1002 
-1012 AQTGEQSLRSG
+1012 GE
-1023 ISDYENPKHHDLAYA
+1023 PK
-1038 IRKPF
+1038 
-1043 LDRLRRGGGGVAA
+1043 
-1056 PKIPDEPRLVKGL
+1056 LVKGL

-1097 EIPDPPAGGIG
+1097 EIPDAPAGGVG
-1108 AAGNGRGSIGAH
+1108 AAGNGRGMSELREH
-1120 VEEFGRHVDRLS
+1120 VAELGRHIERFGQS
-1132 DMGFH
+1132 GFH
-1137 GQISLAVTGSG
+1137 GQIEVTGL
-1148 RQQVRATALKVRGRH
+1148 RQAGLRATSLRVKGRG
-1163 GMTADMGVTMPDLDR
+1163 GLTADMGVTDPGAKEDLSDW
-1178 DEVQSHLSRGYYDV
+1178 S

>member
-70 EATVQGLQRVGA
+70 EATVQGMQRVGA

-154 AESAASRYGVDL
+154 AETAASRYGVDL

-203 NQERAAARRGLVS
+203 NQERSAARRGLVS

-260 RINQAVRLGGA
+260 RINQAVRLGSA

-567 YRKKIADT
+567 YRKKIAET

-684 AAKLAMNGGGLP
+684 AAKLAVNGGGLP
-696 DAAKKGGKLAGLA
+696 DAAKKGGRLAGLA

-716 AIGGLAELAKQYD
+716 AIGGLAELAQHYD
-729 TLQMP
+729 TLKMP
-734 EFTKE
+734 EFTKD

-760 KADEIGKDAGTKVGK
+760 KADEVGKEAGTKVGK

-800 EQFRQGIFV
+800 EQFRAGIFV
-809 PIHLAPGEGFG
+809 PIHFMPGEGMGGGSGGGLVQKASFGGGSGLDGMIRRGGLGGGGSIGSGIGTGG
-820 SGGGGGLIQR
+820 SGGGGLSVRGSGA
-830 ASFSPGGVGGGGVDF
+830 ASS
-845 GGALR
+845 
-850 RASTGGGAGGGVG
+850 
-863 AGIPRFGGGGGGS
+863 GGGGS
-876 GGYDG
+876 FPGIPASVEMTDAERNMLGLIQLHESHGRNTLNYVGTRQGLDPMTARGATAQGYFQILNSNWRRLAPGLGIKTRNAMSSTLEEQTRVALALLRASGGRPKDWAPF
-881 SYTGNDGRRAARG
+881 NPALRAAIRRG
-894 RMSAAGAENVASWME
+894 DRAPLG
-909 FFRRP
+909 
-914 VDQGGMGYTEEQA
+914 
-927 RGQIAMMQGESG
+927 
-939 LNLDPTSKGDHNR
+939 
-952 AGVPQSFGTVQWN
+952 AGVAKD
-965 RAAGRFGK
+965 AAALEPK
-973 LQALAQSM
+973 L
-981 GKDWTDRGVQ
+981 
-991 QEMYRREMMGA
+991 
-1002 YRGAYNRIRQ
+1002 IR
-1012 AQTGEQSLRSG
+1012 
-1023 ISDYENPKHHDLAYA
+1023 
-1038 IRKPF
+1038 
-1043 LDRLRRGGGGVAA
+1043 
-1056 PKIPDEPRLVKGL
+1056 GL
-1069 DGKEGLDLGNGTMKM
+1069 DGKEGLDLGDGTMRM
-1084 PDGSIRSITRSGL
+1084 PDGSIRSTTRSGL
-1097 EIPDPPAGGIG
+1097 EIPDAPAGGIG
-1108 AAGNGRGSIGAH
+1108 TGTGGRADMQAAA
-1120 VEEFGRHVDRLS
+1120 DRMHAAAEKLENAN
-1132 DMGFH
+1132 FH
-1137 GQISLAVTGSG
+1137 GQIEVTGLRRAG
-1148 RQQVRATALKVRGRH
+1148 LRATSMRIKASSGL
-1163 GMTADMGVTMPDLDR
+1163 TADMGVTDPGAKEDLSDWT
-1178 DEVQSHLSRGYYDV
+1178 

>member
-20 AEMAKVAKA
+20 AEMVKVAKA

-70 EATVQGLQRVGA
+70 EATVQGMQRVGA

-203 NQERAAARRGLVS
+203 NQERSAARRGLVS

-444 LGSSVKRTFGKDMS
+444 LGSSVKRTFGKDIS

-684 AAKLAMNGGGLP
+684 AAKLAAAKLAVNGGGLP
-696 DAAKKGGKLAGLA
+696 DAAKKGGRLAGLA

-716 AIGGLAELAKQYD
+716 AIGGLAELAQHYD
-729 TLQMP
+729 TLKMP
-734 EFTKE
+734 EFTKD

-809 PIHLAPGEGFG
+809 PIHFMPGEGM
-820 SGGGGGLIQR
+820 
-830 ASFSPGGVGGGGVDF
+830 
-845 GGALR
+845 
-850 RASTGGGAGGGVG
+850 GGGAGGG
-863 AGIPRFGGGGGGS
+863 AGLIQKASFGGGGGADLSGMVRKASIGS
-876 GGYDG
+876 GGGLGGGTG
-881 SYTGNDGRRAARG
+881 S
-894 RMSAAGAENVASWME
+894 V
-909 FFRRP
+909 
-914 VDQGGMGYTEEQA
+914 V
-927 RGQIAMMQGESG
+927 
-939 LNLDPTSKGDHNR
+939 
-952 AGVPQSFGTVQWN
+952 
-965 RAAGRFGK
+965 
-973 LQALAQSM
+973 
-981 GKDWTDRGVQ
+981 
-991 QEMYRREMMGA
+991 
-1002 YRGAYNRIRQ
+1002 
-1012 AQTGEQSLRSG
+1012 
-1023 ISDYENPKHHDLAYA
+1023 
-1038 IRKPF
+1038 
-1043 LDRLRRGGGGVAA
+1043 RRGGGGSVRTYEAPTGPYLGTGSTAGSLTRLSEEAARAAGIDPRYLHGIRAGESGHRGNYDVKSDRVEDSYGPFQLNRRGGLGAIFEKETGLSVKDPRTIADQARWVARHIA
-1056 PKIPDEPRLVKGL
+1056 KKLRANPNYNPGTEWFGYKGRREADPKWGNSGYRPTLDATARKTPDEPRLVRGL
-1069 DGKEGLDLGNGTMKM
+1069 DGVEGLDLGDGTMRM
-1084 PDGSIRSITRSGL
+1084 PNGAIRSIQRGMP
-1097 EIPDPPAGGIG
+1097 EIPEAPAGGIG
-1108 AAGNGRGSIGAH
+1108 AAGNGRGGIGAH
-1120 VEEFGRHVDRLS
+1120 VEEFGRHVDRLA

-1137 GQISLAVTGSG
+1137 GQIEVTGLHRAG
-1148 RQQVRATALKVRGRH
+1148 MRATGLKVRGRG
-1163 GMTADMGVTMPDLDR
+1163 GMTADMGITLPDLER
-1178 DEVQSHLSRGYYDV
+1178 DGYSPPSQRLTDV